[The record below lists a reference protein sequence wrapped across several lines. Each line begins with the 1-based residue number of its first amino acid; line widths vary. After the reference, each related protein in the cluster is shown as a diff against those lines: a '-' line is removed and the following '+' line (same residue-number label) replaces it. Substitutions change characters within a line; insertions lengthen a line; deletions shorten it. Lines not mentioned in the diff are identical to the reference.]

1 MGVDSASSGG
11 LESDPQI
18 CPIGRRQV
26 LSWGQCPQDH
36 PGPGLCLLVPG
47 PLVVLQLLSRILL
60 WDPMDCSLPGFPVH
74 HHLLEFAQ
82 THVASVDDAIHPSHP
97 LSPLILLPS
106 IFPSIKVFSSE
117 SVLRIWWP
125 KYWNFS
131 CSVSSSNEHSG
142 LISFRIFWF
151 DLIAVQVILK
161 SLLQHHSPKASIF
174 RHSVFFII
182 QLSRHWKKN
191 SFDNMD
197 RCWQSHVSAF

>member
-1 MGVDSASSGG
+1 
-11 LESDPQI
+11 
-18 CPIGRRQV
+18 
-26 LSWGQCPQDH
+26 
-36 PGPGLCLLVPG
+36 
-47 PLVVLQLLSRILL
+47 
-60 WDPMDCSLPGFPVH
+60 MDCSLPGFPVH

-117 SVLRIWWP
+117 SVLQIWWP

-131 CSVSSSNEHSG
+131 YSVSSSTEHSG

-151 DLIAVQVILK
+151 DLIAVQVTLK

-174 RHSVFFII
+174 RPC
-182 QLSRHWKKN
+182 LSSNSHIHTGRWKN
-191 SFDNMD
+191 HSFDYMD
-197 RCWQSHVSAF
+197 LCWQSDVSAF